1 VNLSMLW
8 FVVPPMILAAWAQ
21 SRVQSTYAQA
31 MRVPAP
37 VTGAA
42 AARFILDQSGL
53 TDVQIEEVAGTLTD
67 HYDPTARVLRLSRD
81 VYRQSSAAAVGIAA
95 HEAGHAIQHATH
107 YGPLVVRNLA
117 VPLANWGTT
126 MSGGV
131 MAAGITF
138 QSLPIVLAGVGLV
151 SMVAVF
157 QLINLPVE
165 FDASNRAKRLLAEHG
180 IVDDQGGSAVRS
192 VLNAAAWTYV
202 AATLTSVLKVL
213 MILMQVLGS
222 RRSERR

>member
-1 VNLSMLW
+1 MLW

-138 QSLPIVLAGVGLV
+138 QSLPIVIAGVVLF

-180 IVDDQGGSAVRS
+180 IVDDQAGNAVRS

-202 AATLTSVLKVL
+202 AATLTSVLRVL